1 MKILHVQ
8 KMIVMLL
15 GLFPIFLFAEQPPE
29 PPLKAVRYVF
39 LFIGDGMGKAHRAAA
54 EAYALKT
61 TGKGLAINAMPH
73 QAEMTTFAGAPIFT
87 ISSKLFPSP
96 VQKVLIMSTPSSF
109 K

>member
-61 TGKGLAINAMPH
+61 TGKGLAIN
-73 QAEMTTFAGAPIFT
+73 T
-87 ISSKLFPSP
+87 ILLHSKSGFFMANYGNS
-96 VQKVLIMSTPSSF
+96 VF
-109 K
+109 